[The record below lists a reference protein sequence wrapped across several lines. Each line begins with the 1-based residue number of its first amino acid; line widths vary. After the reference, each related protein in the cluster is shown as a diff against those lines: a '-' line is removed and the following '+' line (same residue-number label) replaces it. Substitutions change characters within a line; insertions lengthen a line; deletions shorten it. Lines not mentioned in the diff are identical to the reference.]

1 MQEASFSGLFRTIV
15 FMIGFY
21 YLVKFLARIF
31 MPMLM
36 QNMVN
41 KAQENFQ
48 KQQAQNAFNQRN
60 YEEQQDFQPAKKES
74 RDFGAK
80 SKSQVGDYIDYEE
93 VE

>member
-60 YEEQQDFQPAKKES
+60 YEEQQDFQSSKRENPKAKN
-74 RDFGAK
+74 
-80 SKSQVGDYIDYEE
+80 QVGDYIDYEE

>member
-60 YEEQQDFQPAKKES
+60 YEEQQDFQSAKKENP
-74 RDFGAK
+74 K
-80 SKSQVGDYIDYEE
+80 SKNQVGDYIDYEE